1 MPRILQNILWL
12 TSATLGFGIVVAMFW
27 QRSRRDYPV
36 FWSYLLAEALRTL
49 LLFAIG
55 NNSAHYFEYFYTY
68 WITEFLLC
76 LLGFFVV
83 AELFDKAFSKRLGL
97 RQWGRSLFWVTLA
110 FLLLIAVLTAHSAN
124 GSDSNKLV
132 AGILLLKKAESLV
145 RLGLIAGLFVFV
157 FVLGLP
163 WSSHTIGIAIGF
175 SAYGALEFAAMTV
188 RWYYGRPAN
197 HIAASSLMGAWLLEN
212 LIWAGYFFPRRR
224 LNPSSSSAESSL
236 RQDNASCSELEKARR
251 AVQIFLER

>member
-1 MPRILQNILWL
+1 MPRTLQNILWL

-36 FWSYLLAEALRTL
+36 FWSYLLAEVLRTV
-49 LLFAIG
+49 LLFTIG
-55 NNSAHYFEYFYTY
+55 NNNAHYFEYFYSY

-97 RQWGRSLFWVTLA
+97 RQWGRSLFWMTLV
-110 FLLLIAVLTAHSAN
+110 FLLLIAVLTAQSAN

-145 RLGLIAGLFVFV
+145 RLGLIAGLLVFV

-163 WSSHTIGIAIGF
+163 WSSHTIGIAIGL
-175 SAYGALEFAAMTV
+175 SVYGSLEFAAMTL
-188 RWYYGRPAN
+188 RWHYGRSVN
-197 HIAASSLMGAWLLEN
+197 HIATSSLMGAWLLEN
-212 LIWAGYFFPRRR
+212 FIWAGYFFPRRP
-224 LNPSSSSAESSL
+224 LKPSRSSAESPLHQS
-236 RQDNASCSELEKARR
+236 DAGCSELEKARQ